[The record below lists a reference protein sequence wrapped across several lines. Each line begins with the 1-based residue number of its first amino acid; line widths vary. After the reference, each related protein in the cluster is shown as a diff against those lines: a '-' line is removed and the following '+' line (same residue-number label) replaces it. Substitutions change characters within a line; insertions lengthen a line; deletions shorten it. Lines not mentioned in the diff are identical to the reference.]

1 MSKCLP
7 NPNRKKIINLRLKK
21 DQKKNFLR
29 KKLGINKRW
38 TALLNLI
45 KTGANQKLI
54 YKEVVMNFKRSP
66 FSILDKEKR
75 EIDYIKGV
83 YKKKIQAEIE
93 SYKDSEDED
102 KRDTIQSQD
111 ILMLDKISI

>member
-1 MSKCLP
+1 MDLE
-7 NPNRKKIINLRLKK
+7 
-21 DQKKNFLR
+21 
-29 KKLGINKRW
+29 G
-38 TALLNLI
+38 
-45 KTGANQKLI
+45 
-54 YKEVVMNFKRSP
+54 SP
-66 FSILDKEKR
+66 LSILDKDKR
-75 EIDYIKGV
+75 EMDYIRGV

>member
-1 MSKCLP
+1 M
-7 NPNRKKIINLRLKK
+7 NL
-21 DQKKNFLR
+21 
-29 KKLGINKRW
+29 
-38 TALLNLI
+38 
-45 KTGANQKLI
+45 
-54 YKEVVMNFKRSP
+54 KRSP
-66 FSILDKEKR
+66 FSILDKDKR
-75 EIDYIKGV
+75 EMDYIRGV